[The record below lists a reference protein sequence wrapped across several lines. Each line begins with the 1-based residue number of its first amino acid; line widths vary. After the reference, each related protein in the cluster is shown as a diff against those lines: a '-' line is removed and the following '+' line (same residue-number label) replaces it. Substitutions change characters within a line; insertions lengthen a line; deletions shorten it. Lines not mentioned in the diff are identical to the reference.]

1 MVVTLATLTT
11 LIQNNGL
18 ALLLPLSVVEGPIVS
33 VVAGWLARLGL
44 LPFGWAYGVLVLGDL
59 IGDALHYAIGRSGAR
74 ILPVR
79 WRVRFGLEGAGAGQ
93 LVRHFGENGGRT
105 LMVAKLTHS
114 LGFAALIA
122 AGAARMPLPAFLWYN
137 LVATLPKSL
146 AFLMLGY
153 GLGHASVLINSWIWR
168 VSLLL
173 LLISA
178 GVAVW
183 FYRRRAPQP

>member
-1 MVVTLATLTT
+1 MVVTIATLTT

-44 LPFGWAYGVLVLGDL
+44 LPLGWAYGVLVLGDL
-59 IGDALHYAIGRSGAR
+59 IGDALHYAVGRSGAR
-74 ILPVR
+74 ILPAR
-79 WRVRFGLEGAGAGQ
+79 LRQRFGLDDPTTGQ
-93 LVRHFGENGGRT
+93 LARYFGENGGRT
-105 LMVAKLTHS
+105 LVWAKLTHS